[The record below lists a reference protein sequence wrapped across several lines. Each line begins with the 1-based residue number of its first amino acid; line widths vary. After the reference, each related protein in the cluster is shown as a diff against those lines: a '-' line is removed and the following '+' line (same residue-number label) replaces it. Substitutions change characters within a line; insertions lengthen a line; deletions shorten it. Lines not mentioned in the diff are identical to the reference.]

1 MTNNISARHIFLFL
15 SDQTRWQNE
24 ADLNGNGEITKGEMR
39 EYLSS
44 SDFED
49 FCGVKI
55 NDVSAKVFN
64 EFWSA
69 VDANVGNEKL
79 DEKELVRIMLQMEAI
94 KEVNNFIDKKNSD
107 IPTEL
112 KGYSELW
119 NDELANVFNTKI
131 MEYVKSIGFDKT
143 TLDDAMKAEIHSFLE
158 EAYPEAKK
166 QAAVQC
172 YIQKYTDDNAN
183 NAEIKAL
190 KEYGYL
196 LTDDKDLQRII
207 QQWIN
212 KNQDIDFNNINE
224 SIKQLIEGYL
234 KTANIGNGSV
244 DVLEGNSAYKPSRLN
259 ELQTAKLKLD
269 AKNAFG
275 ASLKNVASSFS
286 FKGANGN
293 INLTDGKYED
303 IYKKYIDKFLDDFCT
318 SGYKKVST
326 TNFSSLFDAAVNEIK
341 KNGMNLFKTSQ
352 FAKDFET
359 EVVFADNYRY
369 MGKDFSDKVIATGIS
384 GDATTA
390 GSDFANLQDWLS
402 DDCGKVD
409 FPEYYN
415 AYNKILNALLD
426 SYNTDYRN
434 SDGSINYGKISNE
447 LLNIIK
453 TKFGLKVNNSNN
465 EEASK
470 TAKTNIN
477 WLGFSNDST
486 KYNCEYLLFADGKL
500 GNVQKT
506 DISLAYLY
514 NNGGSTGRLSLLKCT
529 NWGFAEKGDGIKS
542 VATAKGNLAAFV
554 DFLSSTCSSSGD
566 DYDASALAT
575 AAQKVK
581 NVYNEA
587 FNHAL
592 NNWASKKESKTSEF
606 LAEDGKYSY
615 TVKKF
620 YYNSTSTANSSEG
633 GELGLVIAES
643 YHEGDF
649 QITVD
654 PRKVMDLFAKFYQQ
668 ALGA

>member
-79 DEKELVRIMLQMEAI
+79 DEKELGRIMLQMEAI

-196 LTDDKDLQRII
+196 ITDDDDLKRII

-212 KNQDIDFNNINE
+212 KNQDIDFNNISE
-224 SIKQLIEGYL
+224 AIKQLIEGYL

-369 MGKDFSDKVIATGIS
+369 MGKDFSDKVIAAGIS

-453 TKFGLKVNNSNN
+453 TKFGIKTADSSNSSESSIATTIEWSTFPKNNDTMHENQYVNGSKSVSYFSDIYNGPELDLITGGNKYDNGGWHKDIGYKDAVNN
-465 EEASK
+465 
-470 TAKTNIN
+470 AKTN
-477 WLGFSNDST
+477 
-486 KYNCEYLLFADGKL
+486 
-500 GNVQKT
+500 
-506 DISLAYLY
+506 LA
-514 NNGGSTGRLSLLKCT
+514 N
-529 NWGFAEKGDGIKS
+529 
-542 VATAKGNLAAFV
+542 FV
-554 DFLSSTCSSSGD
+554 TS
-566 DYDASALAT
+566 LAT
-575 AAQKVK
+575 ACASTGQYDKEALEYAKNAVITIYNMAFDQSIDGTHWPDKKDVK
-581 NVYNEA
+581 SWEFSY
-587 FNHAL
+587 L
-592 NNWASKKESKTSEF
+592 GES
-606 LAEDGKYSY
+606 YSY
-615 TVKKF
+615 AVSKYHYQSSAADAVYKQSS
-620 YYNSTSTANSSEG
+620 NLSLRISESTNGDTTFR
-633 GELGLVIAES
+633 IAVS
-643 YHEGDF
+643 PK
-649 QITVD
+649 T
-654 PRKVMDLFAKFYQQ
+654 VMDLFAKFYQQ